1 MIELGRLRIETEES
15 IVDARE
21 KIAALGENIA
31 LDKIAVTRTAIAVS
45 QLCRTALEDQEMLQ
59 LDVGLEQRKGH
70 YGLALTFNDVSKGNL
85 AELSEVFFDEVQEI
99 KDENGH
105 VRLHV
110 FRQAQ
115 NPGFQPSDE
124 FIERQRSRIGKL
136 SKADQLLRVIL
147 PGSIAEELTA
157 KDSVKTRRHEGVAVL
172 FADIVGFTTFCEKR
186 EPEEVVQHLQELSLA
201 FETIAE
207 KHQVEKIKT
216 IGDCFM
222 ATAGLLT
229 PLENPV
235 LNCAKCGLEMLST
248 AKRMSSRWNLRIG
261 IHVGP
266 VTAGIVGHKRFSYD
280 LWGDTVNTASRIE
293 SNGKSG
299 GVNLSQQAWAAVS
312 DKLQAQSIGFVP
324 VKGKGELE
332 IFCISRW

>member
-1 MIELGRLRIETEES
+1 MIELGRLRIEIEAS

-21 KIAALGENIA
+21 KVAALCEA
-31 LDKIAVTRTAIAVS
+31 LRFDAVAVSRMAIAVS
-45 QLCRTALEDQEMLQ
+45 QLCRTAITHCEMFY
-59 LDVGLEQRKGH
+59 LDIGLESREQQFGFSLVFNEVDSAR
-70 YGLALTFNDVSKGNL
+70 LTEL
-85 AELSEVFFDEVQEI
+85 AECFFDIVLDI
-99 KDENGH
+99 HAADGSA
-105 VRLHV
+105 RLIAFKWIDV
-110 FRQAQ
+110 I
-115 NPGFQPSDE
+115 GFEPSDK
-124 FIERQRSRIGKL
+124 FIEQERSRIGQL

-157 KDSVKTRRHEGVAVL
+157 KETVKTRRHENVAVL
-172 FADIVGFTTFCEKR
+172 FADIVGFTTFCDKR

-201 FETIAE
+201 FESIAE

-235 LNCAKCGLEMLST
+235 LNCVKCGLEMLARARRLST
-248 AKRMSSRWNLRIG
+248 RWNLRIG
-261 IHVGP
+261 VHIGP

-280 LWGDTVNTASRIE
+280 LWGDTVNTAARIE
-293 SNGKSG
+293 ANGRVG
-299 GVNLSQQAWAAVS
+299 EVNLSPDAWRAVS
-312 DKLQAQSIGFVP
+312 GELEVESIGVVP

-332 IFCISRW
+332 IFRVSRW